1 MGRLADKLLSAHQNG
16 LRGPTRGID
25 LNQDRVRSIE
35 DCLRAAGIRLPP
47 VPLRQFISNIESDIA
62 SFSEAQSEGTFRET
76 HDQLRTLWELAADCD
91 PPPALIRG
99 TIEKLSKSAMK
110 RLNRRFATVAKR
122 VVIDR
127 PAPTDFRSWAR
138 LADAKKLIVVS
149 RLLAAEG
156 AVERVGRSR
165 GGGKREEERLTPIIM
180 GVARGDRTGAQKGG
194 RPDNTA
200 KQNLVLQLALS
211 WLHATGHKPKPGRS
225 DNTGFGKLVFLVFGW
240 LGLLDE
246 ASDESGVHALRQYW
260 SAVKSGMEAESRPDN
275 QEEK

>member
-1 MGRLADKLLSAHQNG
+1 METRAMGRLADKLLSAHQNG

-25 LNQDRVRSIE
+25 LNQDRVRS
-35 DCLRAAGIRLPP
+35 
-47 VPLRQFISNIESDIA
+47 IA

-180 GVARGDRTGAQKGG
+180 GVARGDR
-194 RPDNTA
+194 
-200 KQNLVLQLALS
+200 L
-211 WLHATGHKPKPGRS
+211 GHKKVVGPI
-225 DNTGFGKLVFLVFGW
+225 T
-240 LGLLDE
+240 
-246 ASDESGVHALRQYW
+246 
-260 SAVKSGMEAESRPDN
+260 RPN
-275 QEEK
+275 RISCCSWR